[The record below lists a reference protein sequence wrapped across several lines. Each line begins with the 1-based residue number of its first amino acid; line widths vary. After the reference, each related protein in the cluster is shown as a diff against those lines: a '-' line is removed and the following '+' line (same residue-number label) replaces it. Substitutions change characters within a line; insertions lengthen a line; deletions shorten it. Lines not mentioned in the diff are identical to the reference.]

1 MAVDDA
7 QFFNGFAHDFSNFT
21 GDIAMARAVEA
32 VTADMIFLIEFVR
45 KAVHE
50 GFRRHGL
57 MEGRIED
64 ADLRYAGHNSL
75 AGIDADDVRRIV
87 KRSHGRAFFQGFHD
101 FVRNERRS
109 SEFFTAMDDAVAD
122 SIDRIHRFD
131 DAAFSVG
138 QNVED

>member
-1 MAVDDA
+1 
-7 QFFNGFAHDFSNFT
+7 
-21 GDIAMARAVEA
+21 
-32 VTADMIFLIEFVR
+32 
-45 KAVHE
+45 
-50 GFRRHGL
+50 

-101 FVRNERRS
+101 FVRNERGS

-122 SIDRIHRFD
+122 SIDGIHRFD